1 MIIGVWLDEDSEEQS
16 GFRVVMAAG
25 EQPADSG
32 PGHLSVAVLPQD
44 ARTFMFHGPL
54 VCTLIYSVQ
63 AEGKGASNDLI
74 QGEPW
79 LQEMRSASVHRSPGP
94 SQGGISWS
102 FPEGSCHT
110 KVGRGLPEAT
120 E

>member
-94 SQGGISWS
+94 SHGGISWS
-102 FPEGSCHT
+102 FLEGSCHM